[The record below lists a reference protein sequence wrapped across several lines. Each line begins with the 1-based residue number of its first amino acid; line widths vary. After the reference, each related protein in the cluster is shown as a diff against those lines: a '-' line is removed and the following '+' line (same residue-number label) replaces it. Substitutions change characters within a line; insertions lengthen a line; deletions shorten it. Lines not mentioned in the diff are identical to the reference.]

1 MDSTGRGVRPRPHGR
16 RGCKD
21 ERLRNAYPSLFR
33 RVRAVRVATTFIA
46 FYAAMWRASSVVEAG
61 EICSRIIISV
71 SKEAQRTSGAP
82 VAERPIA
89 LPPANVAECAM
100 PRPPEK
106 KPPFIP
112 TDITSIVCRHCGGKS
127 RLVRHEPLAAD
138 VEGEMLTFE
147 CEKCGKQSK
156 AIVQD

>member
-1 MDSTGRGVRPRPHGR
+1 
-16 RGCKD
+16 
-21 ERLRNAYPSLFR
+21 
-33 RVRAVRVATTFIA
+33 
-46 FYAAMWRASSVVEAG
+46 
-61 EICSRIIISV
+61 
-71 SKEAQRTSGAP
+71 
-82 VAERPIA
+82 
-89 LPPANVAECAM
+89 M

-156 AIVQD
+156 AIVQN